1 MDKKTNDFLGK
12 EYRIEGI
19 PHFMLL
25 DREGRFIAYSFVR
38 PSEPE
43 CITLLEKYL
52 NQIQ

>member
-1 MDKKTNDFLGK
+1 MDIKTNDFLGN
-12 EYRIEGI
+12 EYRFEGI